1 MDIGGAV
8 ATAEIAVLSEAPVAD
23 AESLTGWLRG
33 ESELVGR
40 VRRTGP
46 SPRPGELGAVLD
58 TVTVALSTGG
68 TVTALIACLRTWLA
82 HPRRSDI
89 RLKVRREGGP
99 AVEIDAKRVKRAD
112 VEKMLRAALEEDR
125 EQRQDPGTG
134 E

>member
-8 ATAEIAVLSEAPVAD
+8 ATAEISVLSEAPVAD
-23 AESLTGWLRG
+23 AESLTGWLKG

-46 SPRPGELGAVLD
+46 PLSPGELGSLLD

-68 TVTALIACLRTWLA
+68 TITALIASLRTWLA

-99 AVEIDAKRVKRAD
+99 TVEIDAKRVKRTD
-112 VEKMLRAALEEDR
+112 VEKMLRQALEDQ
-125 EQRQDPGTG
+125 EQRQDPGAG

>member
-8 ATAEIAVLSEAPVAD
+8 ATAEISVLSEAPVAD
-23 AESLTGWLRG
+23 AESLTGWLTG

-40 VRRTGP
+40 VGRTGLP
-46 SPRPGELGAVLD
+46 PGPGELGSVLD
-58 TVTVALSTGG
+58 TVTVALGTGG
-68 TVTALIACLRTWLA
+68 TITALIASLRTWLA

-99 AVEIDAKRVKRAD
+99 TVEIDGKRVKRAD
-112 VEKMLRAALEEDR
+112 VEKMLRLALEEDQ
-125 EQRQDPGTG
+125 EQHQDPGTG